1 MTERRKK
8 LHTRGTI
15 KRVVGKII
23 QFLEHKIIIK
33 MDCHKLKFFIDIG
46 FITSE
51 KIFSKLNKLL
61 PTYIHYY
68 QELIQTEIELAQL
81 TKAYKI
87 LDIGSGS
94 IPASC
99 ILLAK
104 GTTAAVTGIDKDLE
118 SVKRSKKI
126 ISRLNLEGRVEII
139 YANAM
144 EFPMN
149 DFDIII
155 IANGIQPYNDLLER
169 VAKNMRDDATVV
181 FRTFSHHYEELA
193 PKDYFLKKIF
203 RVGRKTFHK
212 KSGSLVSILL
222 YKK

>member
-1 MTERRKK
+1 MQV
-8 LHTRGTI
+8 RGTV
-15 KRVVGKII
+15 KRSVSKII

-51 KIFSKLNKLL
+51 KIFSKLHKLL
-61 PTYIHYY
+61 PAYIKYY
-68 QELIQTEIELAQL
+68 QELIQREIELAQM
-81 TKAYKI
+81 TGVNKI

-104 GTTAAVTGIDKDLE
+104 GTTAIVTGIDKNLE
-118 SVKRSKKI
+118 SVKRAKKI
-126 ISRLNLEGRVEII
+126 ISRLNLENQVEII
-139 YANAM
+139 HANAM
-144 EFPMN
+144 DFLMN

-155 IANGIQPYNDLLER
+155 IANGIQPYQDLLER
-169 VAKNMRDDATVV
+169 VAKNMRDDAIVV
-181 FRTFSHHYEELA
+181 FRTFSHLNEELA
-193 PKDYFLKKIF
+193 QKDYFLKKFFI
-203 RVGRKTFHK
+203 VGRKTFHK
-212 KSGSLVSILL
+212 KSGSLVSMLL